1 MQSTITFALLC
12 CIVGAVVAH
21 PSPDDMTMPS
31 TPAPRYPL
39 NLQGGGGAQER
50 EGLTFGV
57 RGSENVWRSDNGR
70 HEIDVN
76 GGYAQRLGGQWGNSE
91 PSYSVGTNYRYRW

>member
-1 MQSTITFALLC
+1 MQSTIVLALLC
-12 CIVGAVVAH
+12 CMVGAVVAY
-21 PSPDDMTMPS
+21 PAEDMTMPS
-31 TPAPRYPL
+31 TPSPRYPL

-50 EGLTFGV
+50 EGFNFGV

-76 GGYAQRLGGQWGNSE
+76 GGYSQRLGGRWGNSE
-91 PSYSVGTNYRYRW
+91 PSYNVGTNYRYRW